1 MESPLEAH
9 VVLAVGPL
17 VLTMPVVVTW
27 LIMAVLSTTS
37 WLLTRRPSG
46 RVETVLEALVGGIV
60 DQIGAVMCREG
71 RPFLP
76 LVGTLFLFI
85 AIANIAGLVPGL
97 EAPTA
102 RLETPAALGTVV
114 FLAIQYFG
122 VRTRGLGHYAAH
134 FTKPHILMLPLKLLE
149 ELTRIFSLTI
159 RLFGNVMSGEFV
171 VAIMV
176 LLAGLFMPVPFMLIE
191 LLIGLI
197 QAYIFATLATVFIGG
212 AVSASDD

>member
-9 VVLAVGPL
+9 VVLVAGPL

-27 LIMAVLSTTS
+27 LIVVVLSVTS

-46 RVETVLEALVGGIV
+46 RIGTVLEALVGGIV
-60 DQIGAVMCREG
+60 EQISAVVCRDG

-85 AIANIAGLVPGL
+85 AVANLAGLVPGL

-102 RLETPAALGTVV
+102 SLETPAALGTVV
-114 FLAIQYFG
+114 FFAIQYYG
-122 VRTRGLGHYAAH
+122 VRSRGLGNYAAH
-134 FTKPHILMLPLKLLE
+134 FAKPNVLMLPLKLLE
-149 ELTRIFSLTI
+149 EITRIFSLTI
-159 RLFGNVMSGEFV
+159 RLFGNVMSGQFV

-212 AVSASDD
+212 AVDAPED